1 MKYYHSSPVL
11 YEKGFSIIINDVAVP
26 TEDSTLYYFDYDQR
40 SQSVNMEF
48 PHFHIFYEM
57 MILLSPKAYH
67 FVEGKRYDMVSNDI
81 ILLPPSVLHQSVYL
95 PGPPSDRI
103 VIGFMLPR
111 QIDRKSVV

>member
-48 PHFHIFYEM
+48 PHFHIFGWYGE
-57 MILLSPKAYH
+57 IFQEGLLNLSGYTL
-67 FVEGKRYDMVSNDI
+67 FFFGV
-81 ILLPPSVLHQSVYL
+81 
-95 PGPPSDRI
+95 
-103 VIGFMLPR
+103 F
-111 QIDRKSVV
+111 